1 MDHFARLLLVPGIP
15 SIADP
20 VGEAIAAEARQTHQV
35 DILGIVAMAQMAHQ
49 AAKGRGG
56 DIVGKR
62 IERVGLGIRI
72 HEGAYSLSCNTG
84 VA

>member
-1 MDHFARLLLVPGIP
+1 VDHFARLLLVAVITR
-15 SIADP
+15 IADP

-62 IERVGLGIRI
+62 VERVGLGIRI